1 MYVNEKLI
9 YRGSIPSRP
18 QEALKKLR
26 AFFVYKNFLEITP
39 NNLIK
44 KVAIHPY

>member
-1 MYVNEKLI
+1 MHVNEKLN

-18 QEALKKLR
+18 QEALKILR
-26 AFFVYKNFLEITP
+26 AFFVYKNFLGITP